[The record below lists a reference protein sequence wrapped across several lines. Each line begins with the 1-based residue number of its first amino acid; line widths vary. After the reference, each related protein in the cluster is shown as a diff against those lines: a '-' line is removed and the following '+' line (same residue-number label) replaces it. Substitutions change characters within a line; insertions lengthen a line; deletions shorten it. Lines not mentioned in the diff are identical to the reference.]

1 MLLLRGMKAYMR
13 QESGQLSGRR
23 AEHWL
28 GPCCALVFLL
38 VVTHIILMASER
50 HATVMAPQMGASSPM
65 GAIARL
71 LPRDAAHDAAED
83 GRQPAPHH
91 TMLGDCPAQ
100 QTVPPLFLLLLVL
113 MALLRRL
120 LPTTPQATR
129 PAWAR
134 PCRFSLPPPLDPARR
149 RALLQVFLN

>member
-1 MLLLRGMKAYMR
+1 M
-13 QESGQLSGRR
+13 GQGSKQRCGRR
-23 AEHWL
+23 AEPWL
-28 GPCCALVFLL
+28 GGCCALVFLL

-50 HATVMAPQMGASSPM
+50 HAAVMSPQMGASSPM
-65 GAIARL
+65 AAVPRI
-71 LPRDAAHDAAED
+71 LPQAAAHDASED

-100 QTVPPLFLLLLVL
+100 QTVPPLFLLLLIL

-120 LPTTPQATR
+120 LPITPLATR
-129 PAWAR
+129 PVWAWQ
-134 PCRFSLPPPLDPARR
+134 CRFSLPPPLDPARR

>member
-1 MLLLRGMKAYMR
+1 MQKKTMA
-13 QESGQLSGRR
+13 GQLRAGQ

-28 GPCCALVFLL
+28 GLCCALVFLL

-50 HATVMAPQMGASSPM
+50 HAAVMSPQMGAASI
-65 GAIARL
+65 GTIARL
-71 LPRDAAHDAAED
+71 LPRAMAHGEE
-83 GRQPAPHH
+83 PASPHH
-91 TMLGDCPAQ
+91 PVLGDCPAQ

-120 LPTTPQATR
+120 LPITPRATR
-129 PAWAR
+129 PAWAW